1 MEGITEVAPL
11 QPPMTVSEYLPSS
24 LEEAIA
30 MAEKSA
36 FVREVIPESTLNK
49 YLEEKR
55 KTAARFDADPKAV
68 FQQHLRTI

>member
-1 MEGITEVAPL
+1 MEGITEVTPL
-11 QPPMTVSEYLPSS
+11 QSPMAVTEYLPGN

-30 MAEKSA
+30 LAETSE

-49 YLEEKR
+49 YLDEKR